1 MDEPKVRRVLSGSW
15 SSNTCAFCAYHG
27 KALTPNQMKSH
38 RCLGKQCTA
47 LIRHE
52 HPIWQE
58 REKRK
63 AKRKARKQR
72 LEETYKRSTGGEA
85 HAVHT
90 EKASADRGGVS
101 GVA

>member
-1 MDEPKVRRVLSGSW
+1 MNEPKVRRVLSGTS
-15 SSNTCAFCAYHG
+15 SSNTCAYCAFHHCS
-27 KALTPNQMKSH
+27 LTPKQLKKQK
-38 RCLGKQCTA
+38 CLAKNCNA

-52 HPIWQE
+52 HPMWAE
-58 REKRK
+58 REERK
-63 AKRKARKQR
+63 ALRKARKKR
-72 LEETYKRSTGGEA
+72 LEETYQRSTGGEA

>member
-15 SSNTCAFCAYHG
+15 SSNTCAFCAYHR

-38 RCLGKQCTA
+38 RCLGKQCNA

-58 REKRK
+58 REKKK
-63 AKRKARKQR
+63 AARKARKKR
-72 LEETYKRSTGGEA
+72 LEEKFNAIQSKTP
-85 HAVHT
+85 
-90 EKASADRGGVS
+90 SADRGGVS
-101 GVA
+101 GIA